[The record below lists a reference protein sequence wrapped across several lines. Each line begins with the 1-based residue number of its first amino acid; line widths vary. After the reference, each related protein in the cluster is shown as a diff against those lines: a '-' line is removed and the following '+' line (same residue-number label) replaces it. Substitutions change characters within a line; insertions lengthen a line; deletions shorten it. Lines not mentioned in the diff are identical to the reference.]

1 MCSFDDEHERTDDG
15 DKNEDEEKID
25 KYLLEAHT
33 DALEEQIT
41 FVDERE
47 ELEHSENTQKSEDTQ
62 DEKVACRGE
71 ARNEGKIER
80 QGRHKV
86 DNTKKT
92 EGIVLGARRTIKSED
107 VLNGEEEG
115 EDILQNREH
124 IFKTSH
130 DCWFRLDER
139 HNEAEDDSNHHSYV
153 EHLARLRVG
162 IEHDIIEAW
171 LIFE

>member
-47 ELEHSENTQKSEDTQ
+47 ELEHSENTKKSEHTKDK
-62 DEKVACRGE
+62 KVACRGK
-71 ARNEGKIER
+71 ARDEGKIER

-86 DNTKKT
+86 DDAEET
-92 EGIVLGARRTIKSED
+92 EGIVLGARRTIKSKD
-107 VLNGEEEG
+107 ILNGEEEG
-115 EDILQNREH
+115 EHILHHGEH
-124 IFKTSH
+124 IFKSSH
-130 DCWFRLDER
+130 DCWFRLDEC
-139 HNEAEDDSNHHSYV
+139 HNEAEDNSSHHGNV
-153 EHLARLRVG
+153 ERFASLCVG
-162 IEHDIIEAW
+162 IEYDIVEAW